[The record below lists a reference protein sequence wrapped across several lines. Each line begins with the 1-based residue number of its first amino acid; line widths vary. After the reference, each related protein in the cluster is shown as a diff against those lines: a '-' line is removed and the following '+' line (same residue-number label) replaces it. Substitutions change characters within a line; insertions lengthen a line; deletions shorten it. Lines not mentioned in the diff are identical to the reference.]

1 MSEGR
6 GETTKTTEPEEAEAE
21 AEPGEAEAVAE
32 EQGDEPEGDEPERG
46 EEEER
51 GGSGILGRTVGA
63 ILGVGPSREAGEA
76 DENAEEPGDR
86 VAAGEPEKEASAGEN
101 SDEAKEERADEPATA
116 TAADHG
122 DRIDLNR
129 ASFEELRDVGF
140 SVTQATRVITYR
152 ERQDGF
158 SSIDDLADVP
168 GMPRTFLREVKG
180 KLTV

>member
-6 GETTKTTEPEEAEAE
+6 GEATTTTEPEEALPA
-21 AEPGEAEAVAE
+21 EAEAVAE
-32 EQGDEPEGDEPERG
+32 EQGGESEGNESERG
-46 EEEER
+46 KEEER

-63 ILGVGPSREAGEA
+63 ILGVGPAREA
-76 DENAEEPGDR
+76 DEAEEDAEDPGGR

-101 SDEAKEERADEPATA
+101 SDEAKEEPADVPEAAP
-116 TAADHG
+116 AADDG

-158 SSIDDLADVP
+158 RSIDDLADVP
-168 GMPRTFLREVKG
+168 GMPRTFLSEVKG